1 MLSSWYFMVDQNL
14 LGLFCVHN
22 YILVYKPALHWIM
35 SLMIIRVSTYRKKL
49 PGLFIS
55 IQFTSFL
62 FIACHCVD
70 TLLCF
75 LQSEGRG
82 RLHQGSE
89 QSHSEMGK
97 TKHKAEMGWGGCFF
111 LSPHSCVSLI
121 TESIQ
126 L

>member
-22 YILVYKPALHWIM
+22 YIKPALHWIL

-49 PGLFIS
+49 PGLFIL

-70 TLLCF
+70 SLLCF

-89 QSHSEMGK
+89 QSHSEM
-97 TKHKAEMGWGGCFF
+97 
-111 LSPHSCVSLI
+111 
-121 TESIQ
+121 
-126 L
+126 